1 MYFLIGINDNM
12 LSLKDLSYLAALDEL
27 GHFGKAAEACHVSQP
42 TLSGQL
48 KKLQHQLGIKL
59 IERGSKKVILTHA
72 GLEIAQRAKAMVL
85 QAYEIEEFARAS
97 TTPLT
102 GRLKLAV
109 IPSLAPYLMAK
120 TGSII
125 NTLLPELSIELHE
138 LETYELL
145 RQLRSGDIDVGILVL
160 PQTQSGLRS
169 LSLWQ
174 ERLWLG
180 VGHNHEWAQ
189 KKQVTR
195 AELAG
200 TDLILLKEGHCLA
213 DQAQQL
219 CQIKSQSQAFRGASL
234 ETLRYMVSAGNGATL
249 VPQLTMDA
257 WLSHGDDKI
266 IYIPITEPKQAREI
280 GFLARSGSAY
290 WPCVEA
296 LHNAMAGVLPDVSEG
311 TQNVPLII

>member
-1 MYFLIGINDNM
+1 M
-12 LSLKDLSYLAALDEL
+12 LSLKDLSYLVALDEL
-27 GHFGKAAEACHVSQP
+27 GHFGKAAEACNVSQP

-48 KKLQHQLGIKL
+48 KKLEGQLGVRL
-59 IERGSKKVILTHA
+59 IERGSKNVILTHV
-72 GLEIAQRAKAMVL
+72 GSKIAQRAKVMVL
-85 QAYEIEEFARAS
+85 QAQEMEAFARAS
-97 TTPLT
+97 KAPLT
-102 GRLKLAV
+102 GRLKLAI

-120 TGSII
+120 TGAAVS
-125 NTLLPELSIELHE
+125 TLLPELKIELHE
-138 LETYELL
+138 LETHELL

-160 PQTQSGLRS
+160 PQAQAGLRS

-174 ERLWLG
+174 EKLWLG

-189 KKQVTR
+189 KQQVTR
-195 AELAG
+195 AQLVGAE
-200 TDLILLKEGHCLA
+200 LILLKEGHCLA

-249 VPQLTMDA
+249 VPQLSMEA
-257 WLSHGDDKI
+257 WISHGDNTI
-266 IYIPITEPKQAREI
+266 AYIPITEPQQAREL

-296 LHNAMAGVLPDVSEG
+296 LHSAMASVLPKVSKD
-311 TQNVPLII
+311 TQTVPLVI

>member
-1 MYFLIGINDNM
+1 M
-12 LSLKDLSYLAALDEL
+12 LSLKDLSYLAALDEV
-27 GHFGKAAEACHVSQP
+27 GHFGKAAAACYVSQP

-48 KKLQHQLGIKL
+48 KKLERQLGVQL
-59 IERGSKKVILTHA
+59 IERGSKKVILTHV

-85 QAYEIEEFARAS
+85 QAQEMEEFASAS
-97 TTPLT
+97 KTPLT
-102 GRLKLAV
+102 GRLKLAI

-120 TGSII
+120 TGVTVS
-125 NTLLPELSIELHE
+125 TLLPDLKIELHE
-138 LETYELL
+138 LETHELL

-160 PQTQSGLRS
+160 PQAQAGLRS

-174 ERLWLG
+174 EQLWLG

-189 KKQVTR
+189 KTQVTS
-195 AELAG
+195 AQLSG
-200 TDLILLKEGHCLA
+200 TELILLKEGHCLA

-234 ETLRYMVSAGNGATL
+234 ETLRYMVSAGSGATL
-249 VPQLTMDA
+249 VPQLSMDA
-257 WLSHGDDKI
+257 WISHGDNTI
-266 IYIPITEPKQAREI
+266 IYIPITEPKQAREL

-296 LHNAMAGVLPDVSEG
+296 LHSAMVSVLPEVSKG
-311 TQNVPLII
+311 TQTVPLVI

>member
-1 MYFLIGINDNM
+1 M
-12 LSLKDLSYLAALDEL
+12 LSLKDLSYLAALDEV
-27 GHFGKAAEACHVSQP
+27 GHFGKAAAACYVSQP

-48 KKLQHQLGIKL
+48 KKLERQLGVQL
-59 IERGSKKVILTHA
+59 IERGSKKVILTHV

-85 QAYEIEEFARAS
+85 QAQEMEEFASAS
-97 TTPLT
+97 KTPLT
-102 GRLKLAV
+102 GRLKLAI

-120 TGSII
+120 TGVTVS
-125 NTLLPELSIELHE
+125 TLLPDLKIELHE
-138 LETYELL
+138 LETHELL

-160 PQTQSGLRS
+160 PQAQAGLRS

-174 ERLWLG
+174 EQLWLG

-189 KKQVTR
+189 KTQVTS
-195 AELAG
+195 AQLSG
-200 TDLILLKEGHCLA
+200 TELILLKEGHCLA

-234 ETLRYMVSAGNGATL
+234 ETLRYMVSAGSGATL
-249 VPQLTMDA
+249 VPQLSMDA
-257 WLSHGDDKI
+257 WISHGDNTI
-266 IYIPITEPKQAREI
+266 TYIPITEPKQAREL

-296 LHNAMAGVLPDVSEG
+296 LHSAMVSVLPEVSKG
-311 TQNVPLII
+311 TQTVPLVI